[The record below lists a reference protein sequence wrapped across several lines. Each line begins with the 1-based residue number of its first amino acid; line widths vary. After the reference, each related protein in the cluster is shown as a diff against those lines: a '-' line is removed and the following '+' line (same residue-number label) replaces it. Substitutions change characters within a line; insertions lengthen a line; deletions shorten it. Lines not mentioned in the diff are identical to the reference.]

1 MDVAN
6 SFRSR
11 RVGPMPA
18 HRRLCIGVAVAC
30 LGGALVATA
39 FAATPDA
46 PIFQCNT
53 RQHQIVIDGDPAT
66 ERFRYRAWKRPKPTT
81 APPDMAVAAGMQDY
95 EGTGPCRYHFY
106 RFQSGKVEYRVA
118 DSIGCTE
125 SWPPKDAVGELT
137 VLIGGEVKSS
147 QWCRR

>member
-1 MDVAN
+1 LRTRSVLCLALFGLQFTWPAVAE
-6 SFRSR
+6 
-11 RVGPMPA
+11 VPA
-18 HRRLCIGVAVAC
+18 H
-30 LGGALVATA
+30 
-39 FAATPDA
+39 AAQL
-46 PIFQCNT
+46 FQCNA

-66 ERFRYRAWKRPKPTT
+66 ERFRYRAWKRPKPIS
-81 APPDMAVAAGMQDY
+81 APPDMDVATGTQDY

-106 RFQSGKVEYRVA
+106 RFKSGKVEYRVA

-125 SWPPKDAVGELT
+125 TWPPKDAIGQLT